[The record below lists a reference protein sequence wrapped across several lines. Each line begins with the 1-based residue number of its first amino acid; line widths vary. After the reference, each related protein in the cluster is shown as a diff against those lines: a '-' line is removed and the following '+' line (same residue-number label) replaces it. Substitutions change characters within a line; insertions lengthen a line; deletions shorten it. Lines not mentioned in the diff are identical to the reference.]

1 MPQLSEQQREV
12 LSRVRQLI
20 LEDFHEDFQEVYSYA
35 ITSLEVVP
43 EQANNEIRNA
53 LNHIARALTANDP
66 ELVDENLAQAKG
78 HIERAK
84 RDSLKLALI
93 HLHEQIKSDLL
104 SIEIVEGAVPMSVKT
119 RLKTLENAVI
129 NARKAE
135 TDGDAN
141 VTDMMGDVFA
151 ELKTFRD
158 DIHTQFNVPSK
169 QRTKLQRLIF
179 RIRHS
184 FAVFITGFVV
194 GVVAGIAAN
203 FGTDLI
209 HAHFSTKQG
218 PQIVNHRTRSP

>member
-1 MPQLSEQQREV
+1 MPNLSEQQREV
-12 LSRVRQLI
+12 LSRVKQLI
-20 LEDFHEDFQEVYSYA
+20 IEDFHDDFQEVYSYA
-35 ITSLEVVP
+35 VTSLEVVP

-66 ELVDENLAQAKG
+66 AEVDNNLAQAKG

-104 SIEIVEGAVPMSVKT
+104 SIEIVEGAVPMSLRT
-119 RLKTLENAVI
+119 RLKTLEAAVV
-129 NARKAE
+129 NTRRAE

-141 VTDMMGDVFA
+141 VTDMMGEAFA
-151 ELKTFRD
+151 DLKIFRD
-158 DIHTQFNVPSK
+158 DLHAQFTVPTER
-169 QRTKLQRLIF
+169 RTRLQRFLF

-184 FAVFITGFVV
+184 LAVFITGIAV

-203 FGTDLI
+203 FGTDYI
-209 HAHFSTKQG
+209 HAHMAAKSP
-218 PQIVNHRTRSP
+218 PQSGLHGNPKP